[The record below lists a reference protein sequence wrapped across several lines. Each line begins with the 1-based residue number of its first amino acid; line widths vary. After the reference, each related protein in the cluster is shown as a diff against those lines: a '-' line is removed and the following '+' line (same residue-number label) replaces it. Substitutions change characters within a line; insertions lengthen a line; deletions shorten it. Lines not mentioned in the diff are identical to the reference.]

1 MAKCD
6 VCGKG
11 PQFGHN
17 VSFSM
22 KHTKRQFK
30 PNIQKAT
37 FFEDGKKV
45 RKYIC
50 TRCLK
55 THSKSAV

>member
-1 MAKCD
+1 MAKCE
-6 VCGKG
+6 VCGKK

-22 KHTKRQFK
+22 KRSKRQFK

-37 FFEDGKKV
+37 FYENGRKV
-45 RKYIC
+45 RKNIC
-50 TRCLK
+50 ARCLK
-55 THSKSAV
+55 TYAKTA

>member
-1 MAKCD
+1 MAKCE
-6 VCGKG
+6 VCGKE
-11 PQFGHN
+11 PLFGHN

-22 KHTKRQFK
+22 KRSKRQFK

-37 FFEDGKKV
+37 FYENGRKV
-45 RKYIC
+45 RKNIC

-55 THSKSAV
+55 TYAKTA

>member
-1 MAKCD
+1 MAKCE
-6 VCGKG
+6 VCGKK
-11 PQFGHN
+11 PLFGHN

-22 KHTKRQFK
+22 KRSKRQFK

-37 FFEDGKKV
+37 FYENGRKV
-45 RKYIC
+45 RKNIC

-55 THSKSAV
+55 TYAKTA

>member
-1 MAKCD
+1 MAKCEI
-6 VCGKG
+6 CGKG
-11 PQFGHN
+11 PQFGHH

-22 KHTKRQFK
+22 KRSKRQFK

-37 FFEDGKKV
+37 FYENGRKV
-45 RKYIC
+45 RKNIC

-55 THSKSAV
+55 TSAKSG

>member
-1 MAKCD
+1 MAKCEI
-6 VCGKG
+6 CGKG
-11 PQFGHN
+11 PQFGHR

-22 KHTKRQFK
+22 KRSKRQFK

-37 FFEDGKKV
+37 FYENGRKV
-45 RKYIC
+45 RKNIC

-55 THSKSAV
+55 TSAKSG

>member
-1 MAKCD
+1 MAKCA

-22 KHTKRQFK
+22 KRTKRQFK

-37 FFEDGKKV
+37 FYENGRKV
-45 RKYIC
+45 RKQIC

-55 THSKSAV
+55 ASAKTF

>member
-1 MAKCD
+1 MAKCEI
-6 VCGKG
+6 CGKG
-11 PQFGHN
+11 PQFGHH

-22 KHTKRQFK
+22 KHSKRQFK

-37 FFEDGKKV
+37 FYEEGRKV
-45 RKYIC
+45 RKSVC

-55 THSKSAV
+55 TYAKSN